1 MVTRL
6 MCGIGGYL
14 GERDQ
19 AVLKQMLSRL
29 EHRGP
34 DEEGQHHEPGVTLG
48 VRRLCVI
55 DPAGGHQPMTNETG
69 TIWVVLNGEIYNYR
83 ELREELV
90 GKGHRFTSNCD
101 TEVLV
106 HLYEQEGE
114 EGVQRL
120 RGMFAYALWDRGRQT
135 LLLVRDRLGI
145 KPLYY
150 AVQPDAVGGGLAF
163 ASELPALLPALS
175 PRSVSP
181 RALAQY
187 LTLLYVPGPGTIF
200 DGIQQLRPGE
210 LLRVVRGRVETRR
223 YFHPTTL
230 WQEALRRGS
239 ACDRSTQ
246 RLSTGE
252 LPSTGSGPELV
263 VRQAHHPEVRRRVE
277 GSRVGQAQ
285 GPSTSLRAGKGQA
298 DAGLIEDFLDV
309 LRETVRAHLVSDVPL
324 GLFLSGGLDSGAI
337 LAMMR
342 AVNSGPIRSFS
353 IGYDNQADRSYNELE
368 AARALAAHFGTEHT
382 EERLRPD
389 AVQLLSRIVTAMGE
403 PFADSS
409 AIPTYLVS
417 ELARRSVTV
426 ALSGIGGDELFGG
439 YPRYLGMRAAG
450 RYAKVPQAVR
460 QWVAAHLAPHIP
472 EGTSNRDQGSR
483 LKRFLRDGY
492 RPIAEQYVRWVT
504 FLPPE
509 WDSSLF
515 TPELQDQ
522 IDQVGPASLTDEYPL
537 AFTNWPSEEPA
548 DRAMG
553 LDLQTYLP
561 DDLLRM
567 GDRLSMAH
575 SLELRVPFC
584 DHVLLSF
591 ACGLP
596 ASKRLKGFRLKS
608 FMRRALARALP
619 AEILARPKFGFQV
632 PIARWLREDLRE
644 MVRDL
649 LSEDRVKRRGYV
661 KPEYVRWVIETHES
675 GRRNLADQLY
685 ALLVLELW
693 LQKN

>member
-1 MVTRL
+1 
-6 MCGIGGYL
+6 MCGIAGFAGQY
-14 GERDQ
+14 DQ
-19 AVLKQMLSRL
+19 IVLQRMLSRL

-55 DPAGGHQPMTNETG
+55 DPAGGQQPMTNETG
-69 TIWVVLNGEIYNYR
+69 TIWVALNGEIYNYR
-83 ELREELV
+83 ELREELI

-106 HLYEQEGE
+106 HLYEQQGE
-114 EGVQRL
+114 EGIQRL
-120 RGMFAYALWDRGRQT
+120 RGMFAYALWDRERQS

-150 AVQPDAVGGGLAF
+150 AVRSDMVGGGLAF

-175 PRSVSP
+175 PRSVS
-181 RALAQY
+181 AQAVAQY
-187 LTLLYVPGPGTIF
+187 LSLLYVPGPGTIYE
-200 DGIQQLRPGE
+200 GIQELRPGE
-210 LLRVVRGRVETRR
+210 LLKLVRGRVETRR
-223 YFHPTTL
+223 YFHPTAL
-230 WQEALRRGS
+230 WQEAHG
-239 ACDRSTQ
+239 
-246 RLSTGE
+246 
-252 LPSTGSGPELV
+252 
-263 VRQAHHPEVRRRVE
+263 
-277 GSRVGQAQ
+277 
-285 GPSTSLRAGKGQA
+285 AGKGRG
-298 DAGLIEDFLDV
+298 AGYEVPFGVAQGGRGETGLAEEFLDV

-342 AVNSGPIRSFS
+342 AVNTGRIRSFS
-353 IGYDNQADRSYNELE
+353 IGYDDRADRSYNELE
-368 AARALAAHFGTEHT
+368 AARCLADHFGTEHT
-382 EERLRPD
+382 EERLRPE
-389 AVQLLSRIVTAMGE
+389 AAKLLPRIVAAMGE

-450 RYAKVPQAVR
+450 LYAAVPLAVR
-460 QWVAAHLAPHIP
+460 QWVAEHVAPHIP
-472 EGTSNRDQGSR
+472 EGTRNRDQGSR

-492 RPIAEQYVRWVT
+492 RPLAEQYLRWVS

-509 WDSSLF
+509 WGTSLF
-515 TPELQDQ
+515 TPEIQRQ
-522 IDQVGPASLTDEYPL
+522 TTHTPLTGEYPL
-537 AFTNWPSEEPA
+537 AFSNWPSPDPA

-584 DHVLLSF
+584 DQRLLSF
-591 ACGLP
+591 ACRLP
-596 ASKRLKGFRLKS
+596 ASARFKGFQLKS
-608 FMRRALARALP
+608 FMRRALTRVLP
-619 AEILARPKFGFQV
+619 AGILGRPKFGFQV

-649 LSEDRVKRRGYV
+649 LTEERVARRGYV
-661 KPEYVRWVIETHES
+661 SPRYVRWVIETHEA
-675 GRRNLADQLY
+675 GHRNLADQLY

>member
-14 GERDQ
+14 GQRDQ
-19 AVLKQMLSRL
+19 AVLKRMLSRL

-34 DEEGQHHEPGVTLG
+34 DEEGQHREPGVTLG

-106 HLYEQEGE
+106 HLYEQEGD

-150 AVQPDAVGGGLAF
+150 AIQPDAVGGGLAF

-175 PRSVSP
+175 PCSMSP

-187 LTLLYVPGPGTIF
+187 LTLLYVPGPGTIYE
-200 DGIQQLRPGE
+200 GVQQLRPGE
-210 LLRVVRGRVETRR
+210 LLKVVKGRVETRR
-223 YFHPTTL
+223 YFHATAL
-230 WQEALRRGS
+230 WHEALRRGS
-239 ACDRSTQ
+239 
-246 RLSTGE
+246 
-252 LPSTGSGPELV
+252 
-263 VRQAHHPEVRRRVE
+263 
-277 GSRVGQAQ
+277 GQAQ
-285 GPSTSLRAGKGQA
+285 GPSTHREPQGPEGIRGTGLRAGQRRG

-309 LRETVRAHLVSDVPL
+309 LRDTVRAHLVSDVPL

-353 IGYDNQADRSYNELE
+353 IGYDDQADRAYNELE
-368 AARALAAHFGTEHT
+368 AARCLATHFGTEHT

-389 AVQLLSRIVTAMGE
+389 AAKLLPRIVAAMGE

-417 ELARRSVTV
+417 EVARRSVTV

-439 YPRYLGMRAAG
+439 YPRYLGMHVAG

-460 QWVAAHLAPHIP
+460 QWLATHLAPIMP
-472 EGTSNRDQGSR
+472 EGTSNRDHGSR

-492 RPIAEQYVRWVT
+492 RPLAEQYLRWVT
-504 FLPPE
+504 FL
-509 WDSSLF
+509 
-515 TPELQDQ
+515 
-522 IDQVGPASLTDEYPL
+522 
-537 AFTNWPSEEPA
+537 
-548 DRAMG
+548 
-553 LDLQTYLP
+553 
-561 DDLLRM
+561 
-567 GDRLSMAH
+567 
-575 SLELRVPFC
+575 
-584 DHVLLSF
+584 
-591 ACGLP
+591 
-596 ASKRLKGFRLKS
+596 
-608 FMRRALARALP
+608 
-619 AEILARPKFGFQV
+619 
-632 PIARWLREDLRE
+632 
-644 MVRDL
+644 
-649 LSEDRVKRRGYV
+649 
-661 KPEYVRWVIETHES
+661 
-675 GRRNLADQLY
+675 
-685 ALLVLELW
+685 
-693 LQKN
+693 

>member
-1 MVTRL
+1 
-6 MCGIGGYL
+6 MCGIAGFL
-14 GERDQ
+14 GQRNQ
-19 AVLKQMLSRL
+19 VVLQQMLSRL

-34 DEEGQHHEPGVTLG
+34 DEEGQHHEQGVTLG

-55 DPAGGHQPMTNETG
+55 DPTGGQQPMTNETG

-83 ELREELV
+83 ELREELI

-114 EGVQRL
+114 EGIQRL
-120 RGMFAYALWDRGRQT
+120 RGMFAYALWDRERQT
-135 LLLVRDRLGI
+135 LLLVRDSLGI

-150 AVQPDAVGGGLAF
+150 ALLADTVSDGLAF
-163 ASELPALLPALS
+163 ASELPALLPALT

-181 RALAQY
+181 QGLAQY
-187 LTLLYVPGPGTIF
+187 LTLLYVPGPGTIYE
-200 DGIQQLRPGE
+200 GIQQLRPGE

-223 YFHPTTL
+223 YFQPTSL
-230 WQEALRRGS
+230 WHQAS
-239 ACDRSTQ
+239 
-246 RLSTGE
+246 
-252 LPSTGSGPELV
+252 GSGACEGAGYGVPDI
-263 VRQAHHPEVRRRVE
+263 RSAGSSRVE
-277 GSRVGQAQ
+277 EF
-285 GPSTSLRAGKGQA
+285 
-298 DAGLIEDFLDV
+298 LIL
-309 LRETVRAHLVSDVPL
+309 LRETVQAHLVSDVPL

-342 AVNSGPIRSFS
+342 AVTNGPIRSFS
-353 IGYDNQADRSYNELE
+353 IGYDDQADRSYNELE
-368 AARALAAHFGTEHT
+368 AARCLAAHFGTEHT
-382 EERLRPD
+382 EERLRPE
-389 AVQLLSRIVTAMGE
+389 AAKLLPRIVGAMGE
-403 PFADSS
+403 PFADCS

-417 ELARRSVTV
+417 EVARRSVTV

-439 YPRYLGMRAAG
+439 YPRYLGMQAAG
-450 RYAKVPQAVR
+450 RYAGVPLAVR
-460 QWVAAHLAPHIP
+460 RWVAGSLAPYIP
-472 EGTSNRDQGSR
+472 EGSSNRDQGSR
-483 LKRFLRDGY
+483 LKRFLRDGH
-492 RPIAEQYVRWVT
+492 RPLAEQYLRWVT

-509 WDSSLF
+509 WGMSLF
-515 TPELQDQ
+515 TPEFQR
-522 IDQVGPASLTDEYPL
+522 QVGSAPLTEEYPRT
-537 AFTNWPSEEPA
+537 FSNWPSAELA

-584 DHVLLSF
+584 DRRLLSF
-591 ACGLP
+591 ACTLP
-596 ASKRLKGFRLKS
+596 VAERFKGFQLKS
-608 FMRRALARALP
+608 FMRRALSRALP
-619 AEILARPKFGFQV
+619 ARILARPKFGFQV
-632 PIARWLREDLRE
+632 PIARWLREDLKE

-649 LSEDRVKRRGYV
+649 LTEERVARRGYV
-661 KPEYVRWVIETHES
+661 RPEYVRWVIDTHEA

-693 LQKN
+693 LQRN